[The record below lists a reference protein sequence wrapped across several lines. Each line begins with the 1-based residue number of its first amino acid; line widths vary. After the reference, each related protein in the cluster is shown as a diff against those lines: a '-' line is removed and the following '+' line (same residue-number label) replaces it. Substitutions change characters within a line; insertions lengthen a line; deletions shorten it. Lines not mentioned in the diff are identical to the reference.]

1 MGFIKLVVF
10 GFIGLSIIYLSIS
23 IYSRSVRKERL
34 EDEFDAENPD
44 GGAPGA
50 RDAYIAEGMQ
60 AYNKSIRP
68 KLIGLVYVVPT
79 VAVAVIVYT
88 INTN

>member
-34 EDEFDAENPD
+34 EDRFDAENPD

-50 RDAYIAEGMQ
+50 RDAFVAEGMR
-60 AYNKSIRP
+60 AYNTSLRP

-79 VAVAVIVYT
+79 VVIAAIVYM
-88 INTN
+88 INAK